1 MKTIRLFIFFLA
13 IASGVAAQNTDPLS
27 YHNSHQLTDTS
38 YSLLKADGD
47 STIFLFEGG
56 NSSVSNYRTM
66 SVNADSTQVIWQGGS
81 QPSDT
86 LEIWASGVTADSGTT
101 TGSDGG
107 NYHLPYNGDSTNYLG
122 GDTIYHHLPFTSLTT
137 TGINSNATLINGVL
151 NIPNY
156 ANNSWNFGGNNT
168 GPTTYQLLGSTN
180 YSPVLLA
187 YNIQSGFFGRGNS
200 AAYGY
205 DSYKLD
211 SSTYTFSNNT
221 AMGNRALHSLGV
233 GSANVSTN
241 NTALGYNALGN
252 ATTGYGNVALGSYA
266 LSSNSISGN
275 NTFRGNVGIG
285 TQSLFSLKNGIQTV
299 AIGDSAFKNLSS
311 GNYNIALGAAA
322 AWNQAAL
329 SPYPNNFFYISDS
342 TYHLHMKLDSATGS
356 APNVIG
362 KDGNGNWHVYQTPST
377 TGGGTYTASNGLII
391 NGTDIQLGGT
401 LTKNDT
407 LQTSTF
413 GLKLLGNSL
422 LPLEI
427 STTNNGSSGIYVTT
441 NNGTGISAQG
451 GNSTGGNFF
460 GSSIGV
466 STNSAN
472 IPIWAINSS
481 TITGIARGI
490 LIQRSPTTMTTANG
504 FGVSIDF
511 SGLTSDNN
519 VTNFGSIVYDY
530 SSNHNYNTS
539 IGRFSIAAIDSTNT
553 PNVFQ
558 VTGSGNITFNKY
570 GSGTFTGT
578 PAKQL
583 SVTSTG
589 DIIETSQPIITSGA
603 AAPSSTPAKVGDI
616 YVDISNKKLYFA
628 AGNSSSA
635 NRIIAN

>member
-1 MKTIRLFIFFLA
+1 M
-13 IASGVAAQNTDPLS
+13 
-27 YHNSHQLTDTS
+27 
-38 YSLLKADGD
+38 
-47 STIFLFEGG
+47 
-56 NSSVSNYRTM
+56 
-66 SVNADSTQVIWQGGS
+66 
-81 QPSDT
+81 
-86 LEIWASGVTADSGTT
+86 
-101 TGSDGG
+101 
-107 NYHLPYNGDSTNYLG
+107 
-122 GDTIYHHLPFTSLTT
+122 TT

-377 TGGGTYTASNGLII
+377 TGGTTYTLPIASASTLGGIKIGTGLSIDGNGIVNVSTTGWNTTGNTALSTDFLGPINDVNLTFKRNNQVVGLITGYSGGTQNVYWGDLVNTSGVSNVRIGSGAGTTVSNSGYSQNVIIGFTAGGMGSYNTGVGSNSLAGLNAVAFTTNYNVGLGYNSGTSLSNGTYNTMLGVNAGVTTINSLYTNSTALGANSTITKSNQIVLGDPNITQVLTYG
-391 NGTDIQLGGT
+391 NVLSKVKQQASDPTTTDIPDGFTAVYRNTTSGFTYLWANIGGT
-401 LTKNDT
+401 L
-407 LQTSTF
+407 
-413 GLKLLGNSL
+413 LK
-422 LPLEI
+422 
-427 STTNNGSSGIYVTT
+427 V
-441 NNGTGISAQG
+441 
-451 GNSTGGNFF
+451 
-460 GSSIGV
+460 
-466 STNSAN
+466 
-472 IPIWAINSS
+472 
-481 TITGIARGI
+481 
-490 LIQRSPTTMTTANG
+490 
-504 FGVSIDF
+504 
-511 SGLTSDNN
+511 
-519 VTNFGSIVYDY
+519 
-530 SSNHNYNTS
+530 
-539 IGRFSIAAIDSTNT
+539 
-553 PNVFQ
+553 
-558 VTGSGNITFNKY
+558 
-570 GSGTFTGT
+570 
-578 PAKQL
+578 QL
-583 SVTSTG
+583 
-589 DIIETSQPIITSGA
+589 
-603 AAPSSTPAKVGDI
+603 
-616 YVDISNKKLYFA
+616 N
-628 AGNSSSA
+628 
-635 NRIIAN
+635 